1 MARLIELKER
11 LNGHFVLLPREVMG
25 DFERVLGDYRSAL
38 LDAKS
43 RGDVAAQARANTY
56 KAWLDTQL
64 QTTQSRVNSNRASI
78 QQFVDEYAGSTSEIE
93 QVRRKFQ
100 QVRER
105 GPVLQDV
112 YETDKKSDIVEK
124 SNYNFS
130 PLYSKSV
137 LIVGLAVV
145 AGLVW
150 RRI

>member
-1 MARLIELKER
+1 VTRLVEFKER

-25 DFERVLGDYRSAL
+25 DFEKYLTEYRSNL
-38 LDAKS
+38 LEAKS
-43 RGDVAAQARANTY
+43 RGDTAAQARANTL

-64 QTTQSRVNSNRASI
+64 QTTQARVNSNRASI
-78 QQFVDEYAGSTSEIE
+78 QQFVDQYAGSTSEIE

-105 GPVLQDV
+105 GPILQDV

-124 SNYNFS
+124 SSYDFS
-130 PLYSKSV
+130 PFYSKSV

>member
-1 MARLIELKER
+1 
-11 LNGHFVLLPREVMG
+11 MG
-25 DFERVLGDYRSAL
+25 DFEKVLVQYRTAL

-43 RGDVAAQARANTY
+43 KGDTSAQARADTL

-64 QTTQSRVNSNRASI
+64 QTTQARVNSNRASI

-93 QVRRKFQ
+93 QVRKKFKE
-100 QVRER
+100 VRDR

-112 YETDKKSDIVEK
+112 YETDKKSTSVEQ
-124 SNYNFS
+124 SSYNFS